1 MSIGIFT
8 GDEIV
13 SAGRSDY
20 RLPVTH
26 I

>member
-20 RLPVTH
+20 RLTH